1 MDDDLQLRQAL
12 SNLSDASQIQNTEE
26 VEERARVRKAR
37 ASVTER
43 ARQTGDS
50 VGNLLT
56 GLIDDSNAEIE
67 AEKAEKKRK
76 AQEAEERAKAKR
88 EAEEA
93 KKRAEAETKLQEEK
107 RRLEEKEQRRLQ
119 MIAEMEK
126 KRKLEAGE
134 VDEEEEE
141 RKRQEAAAKAAR
153 EAAEKA
159 REAAEEAQ
167 LQSSNQE
174 LADQIRIIKEQKA
187 LEERIE
193 ADKKRK
199 KDLMI
204 KGAIAAA
211 AVVLIASV
219 TIFFA
224 TLKAPDYY
232 KLDEHYDT
240 MPLSMTNS
248 VLKAE
253 VVGMK
258 HVMVKQS
265 EGGKKGGKRKG
276 PSGPTGPTDQYGI
289 GKTAD
294 VFGGGKIVK

>member
-12 SNLSDASQIQNTEE
+12 SNLSDASQLQNTEE

-167 LQSSNQE
+167 LQNSNQE
-174 LADQIRIIKEQKA
+174 LADQIRMIKEQKA
-187 LEERIE
+187 LEERQE
-193 ADKKRK
+193 AERKHK

-211 AVVLIASV
+211 ALAIIIPVAIIL
-219 TIFFA
+219 A

-232 KLDEHYDT
+232 RLDENYDT
-240 MPLSMTNS
+240 MSLSMTNT
-248 VLKAE
+248 VPKAE
-253 VVGMK
+253 CVQMAYNE
-258 HVMVKQS
+258 VKQAAPKKA
-265 EGGKKGGKRKG
+265 GKGGHKG
-276 PSGPTGPTDQYGI
+276 SGPAQPTDAYGI
-289 GKTAD
+289 GKAAD